1 MNLVELKNQLALD
14 AVKIIFTNKLD
25 CIFIGGTALNA
36 FYVDYRFSEDADIG
50 YESRNPIR
58 DIVGLLGKCGYT
70 VKPTIHP
77 FRHIIESQ
85 GVSIKLDVLKYT
97 AKGHGY
103 ATMQL
108 GPVAVKTLSVEE
120 FVLDK
125 CICFLSR
132 EDFGGLARDAFDL
145 FMLDQKYKNVL
156 AVVKSSRKKILG
168 SVNVIG
174 HNIKKFLVEPST
186 AYSEIKPYLKKEVDT
201 AGARKLIKKIGVI
214 LDGQ

>member
-132 EDFGGLARDAFDL
+132 EDFGGLARDGFDL
-145 FMLDQKYKNVL
+145 FMLDRKYGNV
-156 AVVKSSRKKILG
+156 AKIIGHSKKLISG
-168 SVNVIG
+168 SVNVAQ
-174 HNIKKFLVEPST
+174 HNINLFLSDSEK
-186 AYSEIKPYLKKEVDT
+186 AYAEIKPYLKKEIDL